1 MSSGAAKAVDI
12 ASGIRLIGGE
22 DLPPLEWWIVM
33 DATDGE
39 VVAQVSSSWGHTPL
53 PPGQYRI
60 EVPLPDET
68 VSSARIDVAAN
79 EVTDVALADLG
90 VGRVVLEMPDPGIE
104 FLFGKSV
111 VTPILVVGDERYN
124 ISSARQGEEVAM
136 WFKSRPIVLERR
148 AGSFVDLNSVD
159 VVAGNETRIPFDLET
174 IIEERGL
181 SVFELERGMGGA
193 RAERMTVVAARGDRA
208 LLAKDAPRIGVRYVG
223 DGWCRGARSGPD
235 GRQRIKSLAIGKTER
250 LRVPTGGESE
260 GGGDVSLAVEQPH
273 DGAELDAGALTTTV
287 IGQASRCSGWS
298 DQDCDRDRH
307 IWKHG
312 GPVGL

>member
-12 ASGIRLIGGE
+12 TSGIRLIGGE
-22 DLPPLEWWIVM
+22 DLPPLEWWIVT

-39 VVAQVSSSWGHTPL
+39 VVAQVSSSWGYTPL

-124 ISSARQGEEVAM
+124 ISPARQGDEIAM

-181 SVFELERGMGGA
+181 SVFELERGMNGA

-208 LLAKDAPRIGVRYVG
+208 LLAKDAPRIGVRYVRRVVP
-223 DGWCRGARSGPD
+223 WCAFRD
-235 GRQRIKSLAIGKTER
+235 Q
-250 LRVPTGGESE
+250 TGGSE
-260 GGGDVSLAVEQPH
+260 LNPF
-273 DGAELDAGALTTTV
+273 
-287 IGQASRCSGWS
+287 
-298 DQDCDRDRH
+298 
-307 IWKHG
+307 
-312 GPVGL
+312 P